1 VVSVPSFQEL
11 IDELLSKSG
20 PQGMHYR
27 KLAEEVLKV
36 KQTSGKTPDQTILS
50 ILSKR
55 KDRYEKIGNG
65 VYRLKAGG
73 KEEDSSTRVTTAKAP
88 DSEKTAS
95 KQQAE
100 GKKGNDT
107 SQDFEK
113 VASALNRAF
122 QGVEKLFR
130 GYSQYNMAQAVFCG
144 LLTGQP
150 VLVIGDHASMKSS
163 LSDFIGKKL
172 FDKPVV
178 RLSASFSSPDE
189 LRAWTEKVANLLQVD
204 PDRLERNLLD
214 GIVLE
219 YSEFGGK
226 VRCKVAIDVVKHP
239 EASKLGEV
247 KREPIWYYSKQVTD
261 QDSPEDILGYTIT
274 HPALL
279 GMRPPHMV
287 KEGRLTGADF
297 IFLDELF
304 ASPILV
310 SHLHRALNEKVTDTD
325 LGQAEFKP
333 LGLTAA
339 SNPFNSN
346 YATNPKIVNFAS
358 LDRYAFSAETTA
370 ASTAEILAMITELKN
385 REVKR
390 LPVELIYAARE
401 LLDQVTVPEKLLH
414 FAVVLV
420 AHLSRCYFTT
430 SQGERRIDA
439 ISPFLLDGRDCQA
452 CIYSGYPCS
461 IANITRTRAI
471 INIERGMRALALLH
485 GRNEA
490 TEEDLLNAL
499 LMVLPYRAL
508 WNNQEFVT
516 AAGSPYNAARELIRL
531 FAAEVAMRKLGFQ
544 EVAQL
549 YNTPDVNLAV
559 DLRNKFTDDVLL
571 RSFIDEIVDQMKEAA
586 RKKSDNNM
594 LQLLSKQIEL
604 KDALEVLK

>member
-88 DSEKTAS
+88 DNEKTAS
-95 KQQAE
+95 KQQPD